1 MPNENMI
8 LVLFFI
14 GIPMFSLLFCLF
26 PIITIVVALGICLLF
41 SIWCTITDSYMEV
54 SDVKESISNRLDIST
69 GEILFD
75 LNKKNA
81 TYLRPGNYSVF
92 TSKGEFILELGIEYN
107 NFYWIELSQ
116 VSDVNFIDELNI

>member
-14 GIPMFSLLFCLF
+14 GIPMLTLLFCLF

-41 SIWCTITDSYMEV
+41 SIWCKITDSYMEV

>member
-14 GIPMFSLLFCLF
+14 GIPMLSLLFCLF
-26 PIITIVVALGICLLF
+26 PIITIVVSLGICLLF

>member
-14 GIPMFSLLFCLF
+14 GIPMLSLLFCLF
-26 PIITIVVALGICLLF
+26 PIITIVVVLGLCLLF
-41 SIWCTITDSYMEV
+41 SIWCMITDSYMEV

-69 GEILFD
+69 SEIFFD
-75 LNKKNA
+75 LNKMNA
-81 TYLRPGNYSVF
+81 TYLRPGNYRIF